1 MKKLLLITFL
11 GVFTAH
17 AQDVTKD
24 STAVKKDSVNS
35 AEITKDLLAVH
46 DTLTPSKIHF
56 KQFIIPAALIG
67 YGFIG
72 LESDWLKTFNLD
84 LREEVSEDIDR
95 KFTIDDIA
103 QYATAGSVYALNAF
117 GVKGKHNLKD
127 RSIILGTSYLLLSA
141 TVFPLKSITHIER
154 PDGTAYNSF
163 PSGHTANA
171 FAGAEFLWQE
181 YKDKSVWYGI
191 SGYLVASGVGAFRI
205 INNRHWLTDV
215 AAGAGIGILST
226 KAAYWL
232 YPWVK
237 HTLFPN
243 DKRISSMVAPFYNGK
258 QAGAGLV
265 MQF

>member
-1 MKKLLLITFL
+1 MKKLLLVFL
-11 GVFTAH
+11 FGVFA
-17 AQDVTKD
+17 AQAQEVAKD
-24 STAVKKDSVNS
+24 SIAIRKDSINT
-35 AEITKDLLAVH
+35 AAITKDVLAVH
-46 DTLTPSKIHF
+46 DTLTSSKIHF
-56 KQFIIPAALIG
+56 KQFIIPTVLIG

-72 LESDWLKTFNLD
+72 LESDWLKTFNLN

-103 QYATAGSVYALNAF
+103 QYSTAASVFALSAF
-117 GVKGKHNLKD
+117 GVKSKHNLKD
-127 RSIILGTSYLLLSA
+127 RSIIMGTSYLLLSA
-141 TVFPLKSITHIER
+141 TVFPLKSITHIQR

-237 HTLFPN
+237 RTLFPK
-243 DKRISSMVAPFYNGK
+243 DKRISSMVAPFYNGR

-265 MQF
+265 LQF

>member
-1 MKKLLLITFL
+1 MKKLLIIIFF
-11 GVFTAH
+11 GVFTAQ
-17 AQDVTKD
+17 AQVSKD
-24 STAVKKDSVNS
+24 SITVKKDSVNK
-35 AEITKDLLAVH
+35 AEITKDVLAVH

-56 KQFIIPAALIG
+56 KQFIIPTVLMG

-72 LESDWLKTFNLD
+72 LESDWLKTFNMNLK
-84 LREEVSEDIDR
+84 EEVSEDIDR

-103 QYATAGSVYALNAF
+103 QYSTAGSVYVLNAF
-117 GVKGKHNLKD
+117 GVKGKHNIKD
-127 RSIILGTSYLLLSA
+127 RSIIMGTSYLMLSA
-141 TVFPLKSITHIER
+141 FVFPLKSITHIER
-154 PDGTAYNSF
+154 PDGTTFNSF

-191 SGYLVASGVGAFRI
+191 SGYIVASGVGAFRI

-232 YPWVK
+232 YPWLK
-237 HTLFPN
+237 RTLFPK
-243 DKRISSMVAPFYNGK
+243 DKRISSMVAPFYNGR

-265 MQF
+265 LQF